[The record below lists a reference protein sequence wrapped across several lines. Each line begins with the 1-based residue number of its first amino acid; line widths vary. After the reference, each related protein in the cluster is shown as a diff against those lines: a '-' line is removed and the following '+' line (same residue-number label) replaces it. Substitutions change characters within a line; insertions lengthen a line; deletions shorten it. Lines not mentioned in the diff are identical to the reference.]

1 MKQEE
6 AKKLLREEYSIWK
19 SQQKEIT
26 PQSKFMFF
34 GYISKNK
41 SNLLKFKYS
50 GNDQWQ
56 TVNSMLSGL

>member
-6 AKKLLREEYSIWK
+6 AKKLLREEYSVWK
-19 SQQKEIT
+19 LQQKEIT
-26 PQSKFMFF
+26 SQSKFTFF
-34 GYISKNK
+34 LYISKNK
-41 SNLLKFKYS
+41 PHLLTFKYS